1 MYASLPGFRKAV
13 ADKVKW
19 RKFCGILHGSRTGR
33 SLLCR
38 PMSIKYYTHF
48 LLQERA
54 PKGMSEFRGV
64 VEVNRTLLRGDLRE
78 AASVLAKNFECDTK
92 DIKVLQWSRLH

>member
-1 MYASLPGFRKAV
+1 VLLFTVRPAPDAYAAV
-13 ADKVKW
+13 
-19 RKFCGILHGSRTGR
+19 
-33 SLLCR
+33 

-54 PKGMSEFRGV
+54 PKGLSEFRGV
-64 VEVNRTLLRGDLRE
+64 VEVNRVLARGDMKE
-78 AASVLAKNFECDTK
+78 AASVLAKNFECESK